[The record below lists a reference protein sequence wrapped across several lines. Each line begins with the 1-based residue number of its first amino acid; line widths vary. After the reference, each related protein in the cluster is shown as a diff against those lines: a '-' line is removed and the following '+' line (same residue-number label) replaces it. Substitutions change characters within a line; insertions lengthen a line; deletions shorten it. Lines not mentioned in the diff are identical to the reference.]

1 LIIKRMTATFGT
13 LQNEELRLGRGL
25 NIIHAPNEGGK
36 STWCAFL
43 KAMLYGIDSSHRE
56 KSGQKPDKVKY
67 APWSGVPMEGV
78 VELEAEGRAITLRR
92 STRNAAHPMR
102 QFSAVYTGTGEAV
115 PWLDPGGAGERLI
128 GVPLSVYE
136 RSAFIRQ
143 STLSLDNSPELE
155 RRIAAMVTSGE
166 EEVSFTEADE
176 RLRAWQ
182 RKRRFRN
189 MGRLP
194 ELEQEIGEL
203 RGRLGELKKSVREL
217 EGMEELAESC
227 RQRRDSLQSQ
237 VEESRRTHRKSALER
252 LSESRTAQSRLAAE
266 AEKRRTAAGSLRG
279 RLEACVFH
287 GAEPEAIRDSVLADA
302 REAGEAQ
309 RQALALPSPILWIL
323 FAVLGLLL
331 LTLGVLLT
339 PYLVIP
345 AGAALLAALWVALV
359 YGRRRRSAAAAAE
372 LCRSI
377 LRKYGVET
385 PDEIEPLLSSYSR
398 DFGEYRRAE
407 EELRTAEAALAE
419 ANARQKELEG
429 RILQELD
436 FDAGDSEAA
445 DLSRRLAETDRELR
459 RLREN
464 CAMARGRLDSLGDPM
479 VLATQLQAME
489 DEYEE
494 QRRAFDALELAIT
507 VLREA
512 NTELQSR
519 FSPRL
524 AHRTAE
530 LMAYLTGGRYSEL
543 TLHKE
548 LDAMVRRAGDA
559 IPHETA
565 FLSRGACDQFYL
577 ALRLALCELTLP
589 ETPVCPIVLDD
600 ALVNFDDERL
610 GLALDLLEELSKQRQ
625 ILLFTCQR
633 REGDYLAKKRAE
645 GR

>member
-1 LIIKRMTATFGT
+1 MRATFGT

-43 KAMLYGIDSSHRE
+43 KAMLYGIDSSQRE

-67 APWSGVPMEGV
+67 APWSGAPMEGEM
-78 VELEAEGRAITLRR
+78 ELEVEGKTVTLRR
-92 STRNAAHPMR
+92 STRNAAQPMK

-115 PWLDPGGAGERLI
+115 PWLGPGDVGERLA

-143 STLSLDNSPELE
+143 STLPLDNSPELE
-155 RRIAAMVTSGE
+155 KRIAAMVTAGE

-189 MGRLP
+189 TGRLP
-194 ELEQEIGEL
+194 ELEQEIEEL
-203 RGRLGELKKSVREL
+203 RGRIGELKKSVREL
-217 EGMEELAESC
+217 ESMEELAESC
-227 RQRRDSLQSQ
+227 RQRRDRLQSQ
-237 VEESRRTHRKSALER
+237 VEESRRRHRKSALER
-252 LSESRTAQSRLAAE
+252 LSEGRAEQNRLTAE
-266 AEKRRTAAGSLRG
+266 AEERRAAAGSLRS
-279 RLEACVFH
+279 RLEASVFH
-287 GAEPEAIRDSVLADA
+287 GAEPEAIRESVQADA
-302 REAGEAQ
+302 RQAGEAR
-309 RQALALPSPILWIL
+309 RQASSRPSPIPWIL
-323 FAVLGLLL
+323 TAALGLLL
-331 LTLGVLLT
+331 LTLGVLLM

-345 AGAALLAALWVALV
+345 AGAALLIAPWLALANVR
-359 YGRRRRSAAAAAE
+359 GRRRAAAAEE

-377 LRKYGVET
+377 LGKYGVET
-385 PDEIEPLLSSYSR
+385 PDGIEPLFSSYSR
-398 DFGEYRRAE
+398 DFGEYCLAE
-407 EELRTAEAALAE
+407 EDLRASEAALAE
-419 ANARQKELEG
+419 AAARQKELEG

-459 RLREN
+459 GLRES

-479 VLATQLQAME
+479 VLATQLQALE
-489 DEYEE
+489 EEYEE
-494 QRRAFDALELAIT
+494 QRRAFDALELAVA

-512 NTELQSR
+512 NAELQSR

-524 AHRTAE
+524 ARRTAE

-543 TLHKE
+543 TLHRE
-548 LDAMVRRAGDA
+548 LTAMVRRAGDA

-565 FLSRGACDQFYL
+565 FLSRGASDQFYL

-589 ETPVCPIVLDD
+589 QTPACPIVLDD
-600 ALVNFDDERL
+600 ALVNFDDERM

-633 REGDYLAKKRAE
+633 REGDYLAAKKRA
-645 GR
+645 GGK

>member
-1 LIIKRMTATFGT
+1 MTATFGT

-25 NIIHAPNEGGK
+25 NVIHAPNESGK

-43 KAMLYGIDSSHRE
+43 KAMLYGIDSSQRE

-67 APWSGVPMEGV
+67 APWSGAPMEGV
-78 VELEAEGRAITLRR
+78 IELEAEGRSITLCR
-92 STRNAAHPMR
+92 STRNAAYPMR

-115 PWLDPGGAGERLI
+115 PWLSSGDAGERLI

-155 RRIAAMVTSGE
+155 KRIAAMVTAGE

-189 MGRLP
+189 GGRLP
-194 ELEQEIGEL
+194 ELEHEIAEL
-203 RGRLGELKKSVREL
+203 RGRIGELKKSVREL
-217 EGMEELAESC
+217 ESMEELAESC
-227 RQRRDSLQSQ
+227 RLRRDSLQSQ
-237 VEESRRTHRKSALER
+237 VEESRRTHRKSVLER
-252 LSESRTAQSRLAAE
+252 LSESRAGQNRLAAD
-266 AEKRRTAAGSLRG
+266 AEERRAAAGSLRS
-279 RLEACVFH
+279 RLEASVFH
-287 GAEPEAIRDSVLADA
+287 GAGPEAIQGPVQADA

-309 RQALALPSPILWIL
+309 RQALRLPSPILWI
-323 FAVLGLLL
+323 FPAVLGLLL
-331 LTLGVLLT
+331 LTLGALLT
-339 PYLVIP
+339 PYLYIP
-345 AGAALLAALWVALV
+345 AGAALLTALWGAFA
-359 YGRRRRSAAAAAE
+359 YIRRRRNAAAAGE
-372 LCRSI
+372 LCRAI
-377 LRKYGVET
+377 LSKYGVGE

-398 DFGEYRRAE
+398 DFAEYLRAE
-407 EELRTAEAALAE
+407 EDLRAAEAALAE
-419 ANARQKELEG
+419 AAARQKELEG

-436 FDAGDSEAA
+436 FETGDSEAA
-445 DLSRRLAETDRELR
+445 GLSRRLAETDRELR
-459 RLREN
+459 GLREN

-479 VLATQLQAME
+479 VLATQLQALE

-494 QRRAFDALELAIT
+494 QCRAYDALELAIN

-512 NTELQSR
+512 NAELQSR

-524 AHRTAE
+524 ARRTAE
-530 LMAYLTGGRYSEL
+530 LMAYLTGGRYTDL
-543 TLHKE
+543 TLYKE
-548 LDAMVRRAGDA
+548 LDAMVRRAGDT

-577 ALRLALCELTLP
+577 ALRLSLCELTLP
-589 ETPVCPIVLDD
+589 RTPACPIVLDD

-633 REGDYLAKKRAE
+633 REGDYLAWKKSA
-645 GR
+645 GGK